1 MKRRLVLLFILL
13 LPISFVFSSGSKES
27 GPVTIEFWT
36 HEDVNRAALED
47 RYAEEFMALHPD
59 VKININRQA
68 STKLIDMINK
78 SFAAGQGPTV
88 FNLPINDAYPYIVN
102 GQVAEIDYEAAGYE
116 DADAVRNAYLDG
128 MLEPVIYNGGVYGLP
143 LEITNWCIFINRRV
157 FEEAGLDPDTDFPR
171 TWEDMVTLSERLV
184 LRDGNI
190 LIRRGFDFRYPYY
203 LESLVPMVEQL
214 GGALFSDDMQEAIVG
229 ENAWI
234 QVLSYMQQWGP
245 AGLNLG
251 SPTYK
256 NARSLFNQDNGDIA
270 MAETGMYQEA
280 RILADNPEFY
290 YSGDWMVVP
299 FPVFENAVDDVS
311 ACYYGHY
318 YMVNDSADE
327 RTKKA
332 AWEFISYMLS
342 HGEEYLREVAII
354 QPTKALME
362 SDTYRNMPYSEVFRE
377 DFSRGHF
384 VYYGAISAGM
394 QNLLRSAVES
404 VMLQGETPHNAYIR
418 LKRAAQELL
427 DESTE

>member
-1 MKRRLVLLFILL
+1 MKRSLVLLFLL
-13 LPISFVFSSGSKES
+13 IFSISSLFSFGAKES

-47 RYAEEFMALHPD
+47 RYAEEFMELHPD
-59 VKININRQA
+59 VTINIKRQA
-68 STKLIDMINK
+68 SAKLIDMVNK

-88 FNLPINDAYPYIVN
+88 FNVPINDAYPYIVN
-102 GQVAEIDYEAAGYE
+102 GQVAEVDYEAAGY
-116 DADAVRNAYLDG
+116 ADAPEVLNAYLDG
-128 MLEPVIYNGGVYGLP
+128 MLEPVSYDGGIYGLP

-157 FEEAGLDPDTDFPR
+157 FEEAGLDPDTDYPR
-171 TWEDMVTLSERLV
+171 TWEDMVSLSERLV

-214 GGALFSDDMQEAIVG
+214 GGALFSEDMEEAIVG
-229 ENAWI
+229 EDAWI
-234 QVLSYMQQWGP
+234 RVLQFMQDWGP

-280 RILADNPEFY
+280 RILSDNPEFY

-299 FPVFENAVDDVS
+299 FPLFSDAVRDVS

-318 YMVNDSADE
+318 YMVNASADK
-327 RTKKA
+327 RTQQV
-332 AWEFISYMLS
+332 AWEFIAYMLS
-342 HGEEYLREVAII
+342 HGEEYLKEVAII

-362 SDTYRNMPYSEVFRE
+362 SDTYRNMPYSEVFRD

-384 VYYGAISAGM
+384 VYYGAVSSGM
-394 QNLLRSAVES
+394 QSLLRSAVES
-404 VMLQGETPHNAYIR
+404 VMLQGESPHNAYIR
-418 LKRAAQELL
+418 LKSAAQELL
-427 DESTE
+427 DESSV